1 MESYQE
7 LEVWQKAINLVTE
20 IYKTTRTFPKEKIY
34 ALSSQTQRAAISIP
48 ANIAEGWGRNMT
60 KEYIQFLRIARG
72 SLLEVETHMI
82 ISKNL
87 NYVNEQILESI
98 LQKTKQINKMINSLI
113 KSLTKK

>member
-1 MESYQE
+1 
-7 LEVWQKAINLVTE
+7 
-20 IYKTTRTFPKEKIY
+20 
-34 ALSSQTQRAAISIP
+34 
-48 ANIAEGWGRNMT
+48 MT

-72 SLLEVETHMI
+72 SLLELETHMI

>member
-48 ANIAEGWGRNMT
+48 ANIAEG
-60 KEYIQFLRIARG
+60 
-72 SLLEVETHMI
+72 
-82 ISKNL
+82 
-87 NYVNEQILESI
+87 
-98 LQKTKQINKMINSLI
+98 
-113 KSLTKK
+113 